1 MCKTNLREFQD
12 WPKCCFLNTVK
23 CKKWIHLKINIYS
36 VIHQFLTC
44 WCDQIKMNY
53 VSKHA
58 IKASQHWTFT
68 ESETNVKSWLH
79 VCTQLQLLFSYS
91 YESGIVLALILSSGM
106 KTTVWSSFIPC
117 LPSFC
122 TFRAAHQQSALVHS
136 QLFIYFFCY
145 FSLQQMDLL
154 PESGSVGVFF
164 LFSLHG
170 QRLLAHIESFGSSL
184 LNYKVLTLLCKVP
197 WDNKSRFGT
206 V

>member
-1 MCKTNLREFQD
+1 M
-12 WPKCCFLNTVK
+12 
-23 CKKWIHLKINIYS
+23 
-36 VIHQFLTC
+36 
-44 WCDQIKMNY
+44 
-53 VSKHA
+53 
-58 IKASQHWTFT
+58 
-68 ESETNVKSWLH
+68 KSWLH

-91 YESGIVLALILSSGM
+91 YESGIVFGTDFVIWYENNRLIIIHPMFAQFLYFLCCSP
-106 KTTVWSSFIPC
+106 TVSIG
-117 LPSFC
+117 
-122 TFRAAHQQSALVHS
+122 TFPV
-136 QLFIYFFCY
+136 IYLFFCY

-184 LNYKVLTLLCKVP
+184 LNYKVLTLLYKVP